1 MRQEHQG
8 GSLKSCINELQ
19 QQAYARGLDLQDA
32 HLGSIE
38 SRREQAR
45 LQEELFMKEN
55 FSEIL
60 KYEIFMNWVR

>member
-1 MRQEHQG
+1 M

-19 QQAYARGLDLQDA
+19 QRAYAQRLELQDA
-32 HLGSIE
+32 QHGYIE

-45 LQEELFMKEN
+45 PQEELSMKEKC
-55 FSEIL
+55 SEIL